1 MWWNSPIRTLKPSPV
16 TTFLASLV
24 GFQTLPFRFLRSLVS
39 FTFSHSDLK
48 FMLINLY
55 NPFLFLH
62 FRWFPHHK
70 TRSFHSNLA
79 NTSEFSFYHCPEIH
93 YYIHNLTKLVVIF
106 IDYIIIQFVVGKKN
120 LKFTIWLLRK
130 NCGGW
135 GSIFIFFLWL
145 FWDLYHLQNENGGCS
160 KTFFSSSY
168 VCFVRRSNS
177 RSWCFQYSSF
187 YFLLWRVAI
196 TYQDQCLLCIYICVC
211 VCLMLLYTD
220 IVYNQ
225 WEKQCEC
232 LQMTSKTGFWLS
244 KSSFVPVV

>member
-1 MWWNSPIRTLKPSPV
+1 MKPSPFTSHHLLPRIV
-16 TTFLASLV
+16 RLLSVDFKLCHFDSFVHRKLHFLFILISNL
-24 GFQTLPFRFLRSLVS
+24 S
-39 FTFSHSDLK
+39 
-48 FMLINLY
+48 MLINLY
-55 NPFLFLH
+55 HPFLFLH
-62 FRWFPHHK
+62 YCLFAHNIIRLIRFMQMLHLWFFLL
-70 TRSFHSNLA
+70 SLSG
-79 NTSEFSFYHCPEIH
+79 IH
-93 YYIHNLTKLVVIF
+93 YYIDNLTKLVVICN
-106 IDYIIIQFVVGKKN
+106 DYIIFQFVVGKKIWN
-120 LKFTIWLLRK
+120 LLFGWWGKK
-130 NCGGW
+130 NLVGGVRY
-135 GSIFIFFLWL
+135 SFFS
-145 FWDLYHLQNENGGCS
+145 FDYFGYLYHLQNENGGCS

>member
-1 MWWNSPIRTLKPSPV
+1 MRWKSPIRHSDIETITIHQSPPSSSHRSSSV
-16 TTFLASLV
+16 C

-187 YFLLWRVAI
+187 YFLLWGVAI

-211 VCLMLLYTD
+211 VSYATLYRHS
-220 IVYNQ
+220 I
-225 WEKQCEC
+225 
-232 LQMTSKTGFWLS
+232 
-244 KSSFVPVV
+244 